1 MKRKI
6 GCWVLVLSLLLCGC
20 QTATPSDVSPT
31 AQESAGEE
39 LHSDPITSPPTETP
53 AETESGSGRFPPQP
67 DVCAVE
73 FTQTDSFPM
82 PFDGEL
88 YVNKQGLLLLSA
100 GEALYDYDT
109 MWLLLE
115 ENFPYLGRIEAEMG
129 LDWKAI
135 RDSYRERLENQA
147 RAIDG
152 YLFLGTFINIINQ
165 CLSKFH
171 EVGHLYLIRP
181 NDWRVWGDR
190 WLALDDTLFQTLG
203 NLMRNPRSTQC
214 YQEWEKLTRGRA
226 SGLSASVSVAD
237 DKTVPPGVTFGTA
250 EDIPYV
256 KILTFSG
263 WTDDTYAA
271 LRQFLA
277 EVQGK
282 EHLIIDVRGNGGGS
296 TNPWMYDIVAPLMRE
311 PMINEM
317 LFAAKAGSLNL
328 ALRPQLP
335 DLFGGAY
342 AGDSWREDFPYIQ
355 PEYVEGM
362 DLLFKVPQRIQP
374 SEAGIGFDGKIWVL
388 IDKGCYSSTDQF
400 AVFCKATGFAT
411 LVGTETGGNGIGAQP
426 YVMAL
431 PYSGLMVYYEPYLSF
446 NPDGSCNGIRG
457 TQPDLVPGEGQSA
470 LDACLAAIYAEK
482 QTNDK

>member
-256 KILTFSG
+256 TILTFSG
-263 WTDDTYAA
+263 WTDATYVA

-277 EVQGK
+277 CVSGTDDLVVE
-282 EHLIIDVRGNGGGS
+282 VRGVVGG
-296 TNPWMYDIVAPLMRE
+296 V
-311 PMINEM
+311 
-317 LFAAKAGSLNL
+317 
-328 ALRPQLP
+328 
-335 DLFGGAY
+335 
-342 AGDSWREDFPYIQ
+342 
-355 PEYVEGM
+355 
-362 DLLFKVPQRIQP
+362 
-374 SEAGIGFDGKIWVL
+374 
-388 IDKGCYSSTDQF
+388 
-400 AVFCKATGFAT
+400 
-411 LVGTETGGNGIGAQP
+411 
-426 YVMAL
+426 
-431 PYSGLMVYYEPYLSF
+431 
-446 NPDGSCNGIRG
+446 
-457 TQPDLVPGEGQSA
+457 
-470 LDACLAAIYAEK
+470 
-482 QTNDK
+482 